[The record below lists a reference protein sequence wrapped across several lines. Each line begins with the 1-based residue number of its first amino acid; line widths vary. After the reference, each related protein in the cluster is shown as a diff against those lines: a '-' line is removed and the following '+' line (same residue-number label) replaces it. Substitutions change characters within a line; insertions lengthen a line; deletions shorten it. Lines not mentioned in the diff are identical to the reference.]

1 MQLLNRSGLILEEK
15 RNISEIMLLPLIATT
30 LLKKLP
36 FFIYQLFLFSISDL
50 QTANEAPTKIS
61 WTNDLIQHQVK
72 MSDREFRDM
81 QRSLTR
87 SPRKPKDVEN
97 KPRINNGSYQPHS
110 FAMQWNYEESTE
122 NAASSASSSTV
133 KKQILPSD
141 RENLLSHPI
150 YREISLMNGRIN
162 R

>member
-1 MQLLNRSGLILEEK
+1 
-15 RNISEIMLLPLIATT
+15 
-30 LLKKLP
+30 
-36 FFIYQLFLFSISDL
+36 
-50 QTANEAPTKIS
+50 
-61 WTNDLIQHQVK
+61 

-87 SPRKPKDVEN
+87 SPRKPKDAEN

-122 NAASSASSSTV
+122 NAASYSSSSSTVV